1 MSAARRAP
9 SGGGA
14 VRRVLLWWFDEPA
27 VAHVSLNFAVDVGP
41 ARAYLERLAAQ
52 EGPRVSLQHLL
63 VAAIG
68 RVLQEFPLAN
78 AQIRGRRILRREQV
92 GVAMPVN
99 LLGHPGEARRELG
112 LALVEDAGR
121 QSLREIAA
129 QTAGKVRRERQGE
142 STQGLVA
149 FMVRLAEGLPA
160 PLFFRGLDGF
170 DRLRRAPLLGEVLFR
185 AVPATTLLSN
195 AGAPFQAVPG
205 LLFRGAALSPPPRL
219 VHAGT
224 VWGCSTVQDEAI
236 VVDGRVEVRPM
247 LPLLLLFDHRL
258 IDGVMA
264 GRLALRFA
272 ELLREPARAFGE
284 DGRATAAAPR

>member
-129 QTAGKVRRERQGE
+129 QTAGKVRRERQG
-142 STQGLVA
+142 
-149 FMVRLAEGLPA
+149 
-160 PLFFRGLDGF
+160 
-170 DRLRRAPLLGEVLFR
+170 
-185 AVPATTLLSN
+185 
-195 AGAPFQAVPG
+195 
-205 LLFRGAALSPPPRL
+205 
-219 VHAGT
+219 
-224 VWGCSTVQDEAI
+224 
-236 VVDGRVEVRPM
+236 
-247 LPLLLLFDHRL
+247 
-258 IDGVMA
+258 
-264 GRLALRFA
+264 
-272 ELLREPARAFGE
+272 
-284 DGRATAAAPR
+284 